1 MVYWFMR
8 KRVSIFVYIT
18 VYIGWLLGFIILAT
32 LPFDIYTS
40 STFDKENPTD
50 TMLFHRDFMQWNWQI
65 SYMIT
70 FVLTWIVFPFL
81 MVYVVRGEFS
91 FRRRLWMTFL
101 YNLVS
106 YIIYLVVLAII
117 IPVVFILINKNKEK
131 KDRLGLFDV

>member
-1 MVYWFMR
+1 
-8 KRVSIFVYIT
+8 
-18 VYIGWLLGFIILAT
+18 LAT

-50 TMLFHRDFMQWNWQI
+50 TMLFYRDFMQWNWQI